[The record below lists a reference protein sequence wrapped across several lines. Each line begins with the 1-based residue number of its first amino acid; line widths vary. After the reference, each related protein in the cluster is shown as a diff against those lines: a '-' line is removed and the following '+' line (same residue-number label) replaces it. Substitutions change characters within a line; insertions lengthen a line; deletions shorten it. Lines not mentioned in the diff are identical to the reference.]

1 LSNRA
6 KERTGKVVSD
16 KMDKTVVV
24 LIKREFAHPLYKKK
38 IVRSKRIK
46 AHDERNKCCEGDIV
60 RITESRPLSKG
71 KCWRVT
77 KILRSEEKEN
87 A

>member
-1 LSNRA
+1 MTNKA
-6 KERTGKVVSD
+6 KERTGEVVSD

-46 AHDERNKCCEGDIV
+46 AHDEHNKCGKGDIV
-60 RITESRPLSKG
+60 RVIETRPLSKE
-71 KCWRVT
+71 KTWRVAQVL
-77 KILRSEEKEN
+77 IPAEKN
-87 A
+87 SV

>member
-1 LSNRA
+1 MSNRA

-24 LIKREFAHPLYKKK
+24 LIKREFAHPMYKKK
-38 IVRSKRIK
+38 IVRSKRVK
-46 AHDERNKCCEGDIV
+46 VHDELDKCRKGDII
-60 RITESRPLSKG
+60 RIRESRPLSKG
-71 KCWRVT
+71 KCWRVI

>member
-1 LSNRA
+1 MSNRA

-24 LIKREFAHPLYKKK
+24 LIKREFAHPMYRKK
-38 IVRSKRIK
+38 IVRNKRVK
-46 AHDERNKCCEGDIV
+46 VHDELDKCRKGDII
-60 RITESRPLSKG
+60 RIRESRLLSKG

-77 KILRSEEKEN
+77 EILSSEEKEN

>member
-24 LIKREFAHPLYKKK
+24 LIKREFAHPMYKKK
-38 IVRSKRIK
+38 MVRSKRVK
-46 AHDERNKCCEGDIV
+46 VHDELDKCRKGDI
-60 RITESRPLSKG
+60 ITIREGRPLSKG